1 MDQPFEPL
9 PPPKTSRFSY
19 LLIVPVGLV
28 VLFLLGMIWTVE
40 LPLWQKFLYTA
51 AFLGAGYWL
60 YSPKSPR
67 ARIAKDIAS
76 LVFIWVVVILTAH
89 TLLMFQLG
97 KTTLGGEAITG
108 QERAGS
114 LRVLGLW
121 TLIFLAGA
129 VVATWRLNRS
139 MTRTWRMSSLFSR
152 YVHPSVI
159 ASMLDRKEDFFRTER
174 TDLTVLFVDLRGF
187 TATSSRLAADQVRD
201 LINIFM
207 GVMIPV
213 AHAWRGT
220 VDKTVGDEIMVLF
233 GAPLRYP
240 DHADQAVKAALAL
253 MGAHARAAREWASR
267 GLPVLE
273 MGIGINT
280 GEMVVGNIGALERAD
295 YTVIGHHV
303 NLAARLCG
311 QARASEI
318 LISEHTRAHLSEAL
332 RALAPAEASREV
344 PLKGLGEAVRV
355 YALKVPGDG

>member
-1 MDQPFEPL
+1 MSVPLESEPAAR
-9 PPPKTSRFSY
+9 TSAFSY

-28 VLFLLGMIWTVE
+28 VLFLLAVIWYVG

-51 AFLGAGYWL
+51 AFLGATYWL

-76 LVFIWVVVILTAH
+76 LVFIWVLVILCAH

-97 KTTLGGEAITG
+97 KTTIGGEVITP
-108 QERAGS
+108 EARAGS
-114 LRVLGLW
+114 LKVLGVW

-129 VVATWRLNRS
+129 AVATWRLNRS
-139 MTRTWRMSSLFSR
+139 MTRTWRMSALFSR

-159 ASMLDRKEDFFRTER
+159 GAMLDSKEDFFRTER
-174 TDLTVLFVDLRGF
+174 ADLTVLFVDLRGF

-253 MGAHARAAREWASR
+253 MEAHAKAAQAWRQR

-273 MGIGINT
+273 MGVGINT
-280 GEMVVGNIGALERAD
+280 GDMVVGNIGALERAD

-311 QARASEI
+311 QAAASEI
-318 LISEHTRAHLSEAL
+318 LISQHTRAHLSEEMK
-332 RALAPAEASREV
+332 ALAPEAASRELSV
-344 PLKGLGEAVRV
+344 KGIEGAVRAFV
-355 YALKVPGDG
+355 VQRATA